1 MLDEKHMVRFRA
13 YVATY
18 SGVEFHAKPTKFFR
32 QGRKVDRVLGIGWL
46 GIGQIGVELP
56 VGVPTERNEK
66 IR

>member
-1 MLDEKHMVRFRA
+1 M
-13 YVATY
+13 ATY